1 MKTKYLAVAF
11 AIAAASFALPTVAQ
25 VSAPS
30 VSSAYVGGSL
40 GQAELDLDCE
50 GASCEKKDTTWRVF
64 GGYQFHRHFSAEL
77 GYANLGEARVD
88 FGPGDQFTAEA
99 RAWDISAVGI
109 LPVGPVSLIGRL
121 GLYRANTELRDSA
134 SGESADDNNSGLLIG
149 LGVQYDVTKNLGVRA
164 EWQQYADVGHG
175 DTEFD
180 VRVINLGVVWK
191 FQ

>member
-1 MKTKYLAVAF
+1 MKSKHLAVAF
-11 AIAAASFALPTVAQ
+11 ALATASFALPTFAQ

-30 VSSAYVGGSL
+30 LSAAYVGGSL
-40 GQAELDLDCE
+40 GQSALDLDCE
-50 GASCEKKDTTWRVF
+50 GASCDKKDSAWRVF
-64 GGYQFHRHFSAEL
+64 GGYQFHRHFAAEL
-77 GYANLGEARVD
+77 GYANLGEAKID
-88 FGPGDQFTAEA
+88 FGPGDQFNAEA

-109 LPVGPVSLIGRL
+109 LPVGPVSLLGRV

-134 SGESADDNNSGLLIG
+134 TGESADESNSGLLLG

-180 VRVINLGVVWK
+180 VRVLNLGVVWK